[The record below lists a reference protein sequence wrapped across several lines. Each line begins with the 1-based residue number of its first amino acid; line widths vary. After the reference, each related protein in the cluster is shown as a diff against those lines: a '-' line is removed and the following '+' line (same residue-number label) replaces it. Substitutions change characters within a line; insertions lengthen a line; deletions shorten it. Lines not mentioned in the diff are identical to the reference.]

1 MSSSILAA
9 SMKPLALVLVALTT
23 AAFMG
28 CGSSDETATVAG
40 VEVTIPA
47 DTGSSMFAVTRALM
61 RQTPYQ
67 PWYQRCVVAQAERLL
82 TPAEARRLSK
92 VPRESAERKRREQ
105 RLMLEVAPF
114 CEESDRDLLDPDAPP
129 ESFDLVRAT
138 TSDSMKLFV
147 REEGL
152 GRVVE
157 NCISRMV
164 LGTSDAQFIHIM
176 NTDLKSRERRFL
188 HLISPCIN

>member
-1 MSSSILAA
+1 MRFLALAFTLAA
-9 SMKPLALVLVALTT
+9 VMVA
-23 AAFMG
+23 G
-28 CGSSDETATVAG
+28 CGSGDETATVAG
-40 VEVTIPA
+40 VEVTIPD
-47 DTGSSMFAVTRALM
+47 DTGSSMFAVTRALL

-92 VPRESAERKRREQ
+92 VPRESAQRKRREQ

-114 CEESDRDLLDPDAPP
+114 CEESDRDLLDPAASP

-138 TSDSMKLFV
+138 TSESMKLLV

-152 GRVVE
+152 GQAVE
-157 NCISRMV
+157 NCIGRVV
-164 LGTSDAQFIHIM
+164 LGTSDAEFIHIM
-176 NTDLKSRERRFL
+176 NTDVKNRERRFL